1 MATWKKLLVSGSSIA
16 VNEITASGHIN
27 AFANSVHSIG
37 PITSSGGISAS
48 GLYIGKSTA
57 ASFIGTASF
66 ATSAEGGT
74 LVDGKILLGNGSN
87 VTTAVTPSGDVTMTN
102 AGVMA
107 IGSEVIIN
115 ADVKDDAAIVQTKL
129 NTNVDLGGNI
139 TFGNQTND
147 TVAFTG
153 PISALNIT
161 ATGNTILGN
170 ATGDSV
176 TIAGNI
182 TASGTATLGNGAAD
196 YIVVAGNITG
206 SADGTISQSRIITDE
221 VTGASVVTGLTL
233 TTNVTASG
241 QISASLGFK
250 ADQLAVGFVGTASFA
265 GGVSDDGIKTAAIA
279 DEQVTLAKLAHM
291 AANTVLVRNA
301 NSAGDPVALEVT
313 NTQLLIGDGT
323 GFTAAALSSDVTMA
337 NNGAVTIANDAVNA
351 DKLAANAVVN
361 ASITAGAAIAHS
373 KLAAIA
379 ATKLL
384 VGNGSNVPVAV
395 ALSGDVTMNN
405 AGAVTIGADKV
416 DGSKLTNDVTIAQ
429 DLTVTRDA
437 IIGRNISGSGTLDA
451 NTLFIST
458 NAHVVGNFTAS
469 GHISSSITSTGSF
482 GQIETPTGI
491 NFTDDNHSNQGA
503 KIFYTNA
510 SSQDKI
516 VIQAG
521 TRNMLEIHNPYN
533 NSSQGEVVVNEDSLD
548 IDFRVESTDKSHM
561 LYVDS
566 ENNKVGIGA
575 GAEPG
580 EALEVVGNISASG
593 TIRAG
598 AGTTIGFIG
607 TASFATAVKADGVKT
622 AAIADEQ
629 VTLAKLAHMAAN
641 TVLVRNANSAGDP
654 VALEVTTTQLLIGDG
669 TGFTA
674 AALSSDVTMDNAGA
688 VTIEAD
694 AVTYAKMQNLGTANR
709 VLGAT
714 STGVIG
720 EVQVVT
726 AMIANDAIEEEQIGD
741 GEVKTAALA
750 NDAVNADKL
759 AANAVVN
766 ASITAGAA
774 IAHSKLAAIAATKLL
789 VGNGS
794 NVPVAVALSGDV
806 TMANTGAVTIGN
818 GKILNAMIED
828 GGVDEEEL
836 ANDAV
841 TADKLAA
848 NAVVNASIT
857 AGAAIAHSKLA
868 AIAATKLLV
877 GNGSNVPVAVALSGD
892 VTMNNAGVVAIGATK
907 IVNAMLGD
915 GAVDEEELANDAV
928 TADKLAAN
936 AVVNASITAG
946 AAIAHSKLADLA
958 ATKLLVGNG
967 SNVPTAV
974 VLSGDVTM
982 NNAGAVTIANDA
994 VNGDKLADNI
1004 TVAGNFEVVGTT
1016 ALGDNTADTVTILG
1030 NITHSGTTTLGNA
1043 ASDFITM
1050 AGNLTGSADGTISQS
1065 RIFTDTITF
1074 GHAETGLTLASNV
1087 TSSGQV
1093 SASLGFI
1100 ADQLAIGFI
1109 GTASYVNSFA
1119 GAGITDGKFLV
1130 GNGSDVG
1137 TEVNMSGDATMDNA
1151 GELTIAADAVDGS
1164 KLANDI
1170 VIANDLTVTGDLIV
1184 NGDTTQLSVT
1194 NLNVDDQLILLNSGS
1209 NAGDGGI
1216 IVQTGG
1222 AGGVHIG
1229 AGLGFDDSLAR
1240 WVITGKDQIAH
1251 NATAFAPNAQ
1261 GAPQMV
1267 VAVSS
1272 SASPPEGNPTDLG
1285 ASATARVGLMHV
1297 ETDTGD
1303 IYIFS

>member
-16 VNEITASGHIN
+16 VNELTASGHIN
-27 AFANSVHSIG
+27 AFTSSIHSIG

-48 GLYIGKSTA
+48 GLYIGKSDA
-57 ASFIGTASF
+57 PSFIGTASF
-66 ATSAEGGT
+66 VTTAEGGT
-74 LVDGKILLGNGSN
+74 LADGKILLGNGSD
-87 VTTAVTPSGDVTMTN
+87 VTTAVTPSGDVTITN

-107 IGSEVIIN
+107 IGSGVIIN
-115 ADVKDDAAIVQTKL
+115 ADVKSDAAIVQTKL
-129 NTNVDLGGNI
+129 DTNVDLGGNI

-196 YIVVAGNITG
+196 YIVIAGNITG

-221 VTGASVVTGLTL
+221 VAGASVVTGLTL

-241 QISASLGFK
+241 QVSASLGFI
-250 ADQLAVGFVGTASFA
+250 ADQLAVGFIGTASFA

-279 DEQVTLAKLAHM
+279 DAQVTLAKIANA
-291 AANTVLVRNA
+291 AANTVIVRDA
-301 NSAGDPVALEVT
+301 NSAGVLSAKEVT
-313 NTQLLIGDGT
+313 NTQILIGDGT
-323 GFTAAALSSDVTMA
+323 GFT
-337 NNGAVTIANDAVNA
+337 NA
-351 DKLAANAVVN
+351 
-361 ASITAGAAIAHS
+361 
-373 KLAAIA
+373 
-379 ATKLL
+379 
-384 VGNGSNVPVAV
+384 
-395 ALSGDVTMNN
+395 ALSGDVTMANDGEVTIADNAVTLAMMAGLAATKFIVGNSGNN
-405 AGAVTIGADKV
+405 PTAVSMGGDATMANNGAITIGADKI

-429 DLTVTRDA
+429 DLTVARDLVVA
-437 IIGRNISGSGTLDA
+437 RNISGSADLDA
-451 NTLFIST
+451 KELFISGQG
-458 NAHVVGNFTAS
+458 HVVGNFTAS
-469 GHISSSITSTGSF
+469 GNISSSVTSTGSF

-491 NFTDDNHSNQGA
+491 NFLNDNSSNQGA
-503 KIFYTNA
+503 KIFFTGA

-607 TASFATAVKADGVKT
+607 TASFATAVKADGIKT
-622 AAIADEQ
+622 AAIADAQ
-629 VTLAKLAHMAAN
+629 VTLAKIANAAAN
-641 TVLVRNANSAGDP
+641 TVLVRDANSAG
-654 VALEVTTTQLLIGDG
+654 VVSAKAVTNQQILIGDG

-674 AALSSDVTMDNAGA
+674 AVLSGDATMANNGA
-688 VTIEAD
+688 VTIED
-694 AVTYAKMQNLGTANR
+694 
-709 VLGAT
+709 
-714 STGVIG
+714 
-720 EVQVVT
+720 
-726 AMIANDAIEEEQIGD
+726 
-741 GEVKTAALA
+741 
-750 NDAVNADKL
+750 DAVNADKL

-766 ASITAGAA
+766 ASITANAA

-794 NVPVAVALSGDV
+794 NVP
-806 TMANTGAVTIGN
+806 
-818 GKILNAMIED
+818 
-828 GGVDEEEL
+828 
-836 ANDAV
+836 
-841 TADKLAA
+841 
-848 NAVVNASIT
+848 
-857 AGAAIAHSKLA
+857 
-868 AIAATKLLV
+868 
-877 GNGSNVPVAVALSGD
+877 
-892 VTMNNAGVVAIGATK
+892 
-907 IVNAMLGD
+907 
-915 GAVDEEELANDAV
+915 
-928 TADKLAAN
+928 
-936 AVVNASITAG
+936 
-946 AAIAHSKLADLA
+946 
-958 ATKLLVGNG
+958 
-967 SNVPTAV
+967 TAV
-974 VLSGDVTM
+974 PLSGDVTM
-982 NNAGAVTIANDA
+982 NNAGAVTIGANTVD
-994 VNGDKLADNI
+994 GSKLTDNVTI
-1004 TVAGNFEVVGTT
+1004 AGNFAVDGTTTINGTT
-1016 ALGDNTADTVTILG
+1016 ALGNNTADTVTILG

-1043 ASDFITM
+1043 ASDFVVMT
-1050 AGNLTGSADGTISQS
+1050 GNLTGSADGTISQS

-1137 TEVNMSGDATMDNA
+1137 TEVNMSGDASMDNA
-1151 GELTIAADAVDGS
+1151 GELTIAANSVDGS
-1164 KLANDI
+1164 KLADDI
-1170 VIANDLTVTGDLIV
+1170 VIAGDLTVTNDLIV
-1184 NGDTTQLSVT
+1184 NGTSTQLNVT
-1194 NLNVDDQLILLNSGS
+1194 NLNVDDQFILLNSGS

-1240 WVITGKDQIAH
+1240 WVISSKDQVAFS
-1251 NATAFAPNAQ
+1251 ATSFAPNAQ
-1261 GAPQMV
+1261 GAPQML
-1267 VAVSS
+1267 VAVSA
-1272 SASPPEGNPTDLG
+1272 SASPPSGNPIDFG
-1285 ASATARVGLMHV
+1285 AAAASRVGMMHV

-1303 IYIFS
+1303 IFIFS

>member
-196 YIVVAGNITG
+196 YIVIAGNITG

-265 GGVSDDGIKTAAIA
+265 GGVSDDGI
-279 DEQVTLAKLAHM
+279 
-291 AANTVLVRNA
+291 
-301 NSAGDPVALEVT
+301 
-313 NTQLLIGDGT
+313 
-323 GFTAAALSSDVTMA
+323 
-337 NNGAVTIANDAVNA
+337 
-351 DKLAANAVVN
+351 
-361 ASITAGAAIAHS
+361 
-373 KLAAIA
+373 
-379 ATKLL
+379 
-384 VGNGSNVPVAV
+384 
-395 ALSGDVTMNN
+395 
-405 AGAVTIGADKV
+405 
-416 DGSKLTNDVTIAQ
+416 
-429 DLTVTRDA
+429 
-437 IIGRNISGSGTLDA
+437 
-451 NTLFIST
+451 
-458 NAHVVGNFTAS
+458 
-469 GHISSSITSTGSF
+469 
-482 GQIETPTGI
+482 
-491 NFTDDNHSNQGA
+491 
-503 KIFYTNA
+503 
-510 SSQDKI
+510 
-516 VIQAG
+516 
-521 TRNMLEIHNPYN
+521 
-533 NSSQGEVVVNEDSLD
+533 
-548 IDFRVESTDKSHM
+548 
-561 LYVDS
+561 
-566 ENNKVGIGA
+566 
-575 GAEPG
+575 
-580 EALEVVGNISASG
+580 
-593 TIRAG
+593 
-598 AGTTIGFIG
+598 
-607 TASFATAVKADGVKT
+607 KT

-750 NDAVNADKL
+750 NDAVDADKL

-766 ASITAGAA
+766 ASIASNAA
-774 IAHSKLAAIAATKLL
+774 IVHSKLAAIAATKLL

-794 NVPVAVALSGDV
+794 NVPTAVA
-806 TMANTGAVTIGN
+806 
-818 GKILNAMIED
+818 
-828 GGVDEEEL
+828 
-836 ANDAV
+836 
-841 TADKLAA
+841 
-848 NAVVNASIT
+848 
-857 AGAAIAHSKLA
+857 
-868 AIAATKLLV
+868 
-877 GNGSNVPVAVALSGD
+877 
-892 VTMNNAGVVAIGATK
+892 
-907 IVNAMLGD
+907 
-915 GAVDEEELANDAV
+915 
-928 TADKLAAN
+928 
-936 AVVNASITAG
+936 
-946 AAIAHSKLADLA
+946 
-958 ATKLLVGNG
+958 
-967 SNVPTAV
+967 
-974 VLSGDVTM
+974 LSGDVTM
-982 NNAGAVTIANDA
+982 NNAGAVTIENDA
-994 VNGDKLADNI
+994 VDGDKLADNI
-1004 TVAGNFEVVGTT
+1004 T
-1016 ALGDNTADTVTILG
+1016 I
-1030 NITHSGTTTLGNA
+1030 
-1043 ASDFITM
+1043 
-1050 AGNLTGSADGTISQS
+1050 AGNLAVTGHLNLGAGTAKTIQLGSQ
-1065 RIFTDTITF
+1065 RAYTLPAQGTRMRV
-1074 GHAETGLTLASNV
+1074 LTLADHTYCRVFLESSENARSQPIVLDIHHRAQGDEKPKIIRSENYEWHAHSNDIRF
-1087 TSSGQV
+1087 TSDYIFV
-1093 SASLGFI
+1093 CI
-1100 ADQLAIGFI
+1100 A
-1109 GTASYVNSFA
+1109 
-1119 GAGITDGKFLV
+1119 TDTWKRV
-1130 GNGSDVG
+1130 
-1137 TEVNMSGDATMDNA
+1137 A
-1151 GELTIAADAVDGS
+1151 IAA
-1164 KLANDI
+1164 
-1170 VIANDLTVTGDLIV
+1170 
-1184 NGDTTQLSVT
+1184 
-1194 NLNVDDQLILLNSGS
+1194 
-1209 NAGDGGI
+1209 
-1216 IVQTGG
+1216 
-1222 AGGVHIG
+1222 
-1229 AGLGFDDSLAR
+1229 
-1240 WVITGKDQIAH
+1240 W
-1251 NATAFAPNAQ
+1251 
-1261 GAPQMV
+1261 
-1267 VAVSS
+1267 
-1272 SASPPEGNPTDLG
+1272 
-1285 ASATARVGLMHV
+1285 
-1297 ETDTGD
+1297 
-1303 IYIFS
+1303 